1 MSGMISIQTFDYRD
15 FIDSNAQIKKKKK
28 GWKCPKSPEDDVP
41 LDSFAL
47 EVSK

>member
-1 MSGMISIQTFDYRD
+1 MSGMISIQTFDYSD
-15 FIDSNAQIKKKKK
+15 FIDSNAQIKKKK

-41 LDSFAL
+41 LDSFAQ